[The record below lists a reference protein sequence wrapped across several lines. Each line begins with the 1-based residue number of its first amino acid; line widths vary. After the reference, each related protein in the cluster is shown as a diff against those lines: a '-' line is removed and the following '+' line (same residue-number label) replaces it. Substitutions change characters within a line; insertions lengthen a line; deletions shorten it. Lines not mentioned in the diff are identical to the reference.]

1 VEELLKTLIQKID
14 RLTDMVADMQR
25 DINDIN
31 DIKRH
36 GRDTVSDMVATRS
49 SKTTNA
55 ERCRKYREKKK
66 AAASGSAPCRDMVAS
81 SEGPLLTSFL
91 PSESLKGKTAARARG
106 KSRANKTEF
115 PVDWE
120 PELKFDEGRE
130 FAKFKASALAHG
142 RVYVNWPQAWAN
154 WKLNAPN
161 FNRSGSNGRR
171 HGSVLDAFDRI
182 GERLVAAGASEDYV
196 PGSSGPRPLQLDQ
209 ELRPANPRLISSR

>member
-1 VEELLKTLIQKID
+1 MEELLQQILATLQRIE
-14 RLTDMVADMQR
+14 RHLATPTDTR
-25 DINDIN
+25 ND
-31 DIKRH
+31 
-36 GRDTVSDMVATRS
+36 T
-49 SKTTNA
+49 KTTPKTTPRRARANA
-55 ERCRKYREKKK
+55 EKCKRYRAKKK
-66 AAASGSAPCRDMVAS
+66 AATPTPTPGVATPS
-81 SEGPLLTSFL
+81 LSESPLLTSFL

-120 PELKFDEGRE
+120 PELKFDEGLE

-161 FNRSGSNGRR
+161 FNRSGRNGRR